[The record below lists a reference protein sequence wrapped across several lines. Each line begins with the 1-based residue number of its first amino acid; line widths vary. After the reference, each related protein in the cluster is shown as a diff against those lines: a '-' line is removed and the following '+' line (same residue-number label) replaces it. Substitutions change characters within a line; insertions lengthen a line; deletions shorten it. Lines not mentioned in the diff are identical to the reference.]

1 MLVKVHKL
9 KETALDWAA
18 AQAMGINVTICTPN
32 KYPNVLRGTGYIYQN
47 WAPSGDAYQCAYII
61 DAKKISVVYHE
72 LASANDSTP
81 NIWRAYIDPT
91 RTGCVGTNRSQA
103 ALRALV
109 ADHFGTCEINVPD
122 ELVCREDLCE

>member
-1 MLVKVHKL
+1 MLVKIHKL

-18 AQAMGINVTICTPN
+18 AQAMGIQVTICMPN
-32 KYPNVLRGTGYIYQN
+32 KYPNVLRVTGYISQN
-47 WAPSGDAYQCAYII
+47 WAPSGDAYQCAHII

-81 NIWRAYIDPT
+81 TLWSAYIDPT
-91 RTGCVGTNRSQA
+91 RMGCVGVNRSQA
-103 ALRALV
+103 DLRALV
-109 ADHFGTCEINVPD
+109 ASHFGTDEVNVPD